1 MKLESK
7 NFLFEI
13 TEQLG
18 LSISDIKRLNKDK
31 KLEKG
36 EWVFIPLNRGLLLQ
50 EIKNPMFNFK
60 KSFLWP
66 VPATAKISSGF
77 GRRWGRAHEGIDIP
91 AVTGTHFL
99 AAEDGVVKYAGN
111 KLSSYGNMVVIAH
124 DDDLFTVYAHAHR
137 LFVKT
142 GDTVSRAQVIG
153 QVGSTG
159 RSTGPHLH
167 FEIRKKKKAIN
178 PTKLLVRK

>member
-1 MKLESK
+1 M
-7 NFLFEI
+7 
-13 TEQLG
+13 G
-18 LSISDIKRLNKDK
+18 
-31 KLEKG
+31 KG
-36 EWVFIPLNRGLLLQ
+36 
-50 EIKNPMFNFK
+50 
-60 KSFLWP
+60 
-66 VPATAKISSGF
+66 
-77 GRRWGRAHEGIDIP
+77 HEGIDIP